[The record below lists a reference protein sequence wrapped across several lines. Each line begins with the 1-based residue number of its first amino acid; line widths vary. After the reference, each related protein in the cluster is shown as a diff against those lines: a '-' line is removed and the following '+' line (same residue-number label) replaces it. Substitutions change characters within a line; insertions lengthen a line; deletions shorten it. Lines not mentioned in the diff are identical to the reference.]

1 MSSPAKTQRNWLLA
15 LFGLPFFCVGA
26 GFLLLSIVPTLHD
39 ASRMASWS
47 EARGAL
53 LHAQL
58 ISKRSKQSTTYRVE
72 AEYRYNVDGRDYRGS
87 RVAIGSAADNVGDF
101 QQALGKRLEQ
111 AYRAGQPVSVW
122 YDPGNP
128 ADAVLNRDLR
138 WGLLG
143 FKALFVVLFG
153 GIGLALMY
161 FGLRGKKAD
170 AVPASGAQPWL
181 QRREWQNGLIRSRAK
196 SGLYFIW
203 GFAVFWNLISTPVAF
218 FVPDIWREKG
228 ALALLVLL
236 FPCVGLGLLFWA
248 IKTTLEWRRF
258 GPTPLTMDPFPGA
271 IGGDVGGEILVN
283 IPYQPFTAFEVTL
296 SCINSYL
303 SGSSKSRSRSEKLI
317 WQDQG
322 HAEAQRTMHGTRLQ
336 FRFEVPDGLPE
347 SEAYGNNYHLWRLN
361 LHSDMP
367 GVDLNRSFE
376 IPVYRSAEKSRQN
389 IALATQHQPPGHV
402 QASAATLL
410 PLTRTGNRIDI
421 RYPMLRKPLSAF
433 SLLLFGAIFAGSGAL
448 LWQQGAREGFP
459 LYLMSGV
466 FSLVGGLIVLAGLHA
481 LFNSLHVRFDGRSL
495 TAVRRI
501 LGVPVSR
508 KTVAYPLVQAIE
520 IRHNGSSRSGSRH
533 RINYQVIAQTA
544 SGRIVL
550 AEGLDSYSAAEKIV
564 DYFSQLIG
572 IGG

>member
-39 ASRMASWS
+39 ASRMASWP
-47 EARGAL
+47 EAQGAL
-53 LHAQL
+53 LRAQL

-122 YDPGNP
+122 YDPDNP

-143 FKALFVVLFG
+143 FKALFVALFG
-153 GIGLALMY
+153 GIGLALIY
-161 FGLRGKKAD
+161 FGLRGKKTD
-170 AVPASGAQPWL
+170 AAPASGAQPWL

-203 GFAVFWNLISTPVAF
+203 AFAAFWNLISTPVAF
-218 FVPDIWREKG
+218 FIPDIWREKG

-258 GPTPLTMDPFPGA
+258 GATPLTMDPFPGA

-322 HAEAQRTMHGTRLQ
+322 HAEAQRTMRGTRLQ

-347 SEAYGNNYHLWRLN
+347 SEEYGNNYHLWRLN

-389 IALATQHQPPGHV
+389 IALSTQYQPPGHT

-410 PLTRTGNRIDI
+410 PLARQPHRH
-421 RYPMLRKPLSAF
+421 PLPDVAQ
-433 SLLLFGAIFAGSGAL
+433 AAERV
-448 LWQQGAREGFP
+448 QP
-459 LYLMSGV
+459 P
-466 FSLVGGLIVLAGLHA
+466 
-481 LFNSLHVRFDGRSL
+481 
-495 TAVRRI
+495 AVRRQLHRQRRI
-501 LGVPVSR
+501 ALAARRARRLPAVSDEWR
-508 KTVAYPLVQAIE
+508 FQRGRRADSAGGPACAVQFAARAVRRPLAHA
-520 IRHNGSSRSGSRH
+520 RPPHPRRSGQPQNRRLSARPGDRNQAQRQQPVRQPPSHQLPADVTHGRFHPVCRAEH
-533 RINYQVIAQTA
+533 R
-544 SGRIVL
+544 S
-550 AEGLDSYSAAEKIV
+550 
-564 DYFSQLIG
+564 
-572 IGG
+572 